1 MAKVF
6 LYFLGVSSLQKAK
19 TGGKNMRRKDREI
32 KEFDEIIDVL
42 SRCKVLHLALI
53 SDGKPYAVPVN
64 FGYAVCERDGQ
75 KKLAPM
81 PYRSTS
87 GTL

>member
-1 MAKVF
+1 
-6 LYFLGVSSLQKAK
+6 
-19 TGGKNMRRKDREI
+19 MRRKDREI

-64 FGYAVCERDGQ
+64 FGYAVSESDGR
-75 KKLAPM
+75 KKLAI
-81 PYRSTS
+81 YFH
-87 GTL
+87 GAGEG